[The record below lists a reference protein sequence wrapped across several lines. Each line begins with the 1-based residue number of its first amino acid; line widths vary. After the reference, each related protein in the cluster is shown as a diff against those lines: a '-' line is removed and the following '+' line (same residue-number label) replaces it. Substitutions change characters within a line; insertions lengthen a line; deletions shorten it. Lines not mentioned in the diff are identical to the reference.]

1 MGPCFEYGA
10 RVRVVRNLRN
20 DGTFPGVDTGVVL
33 VRCGSV
39 GYVRDVGTY
48 LQDQIIYAV
57 VFPDGDR
64 VVGCRE
70 AELIDADVPW
80 TPSLFEARDK
90 VAARVALAIG
100 GEVIV
105 TVGEAGEV
113 VDVLRDLPQGV
124 AYHVRF
130 GARTLQ
136 VPETALGPMVEA
148 PEDVAPTMIGE
159 SDS

>member
-1 MGPCFEYGA
+1 MGPRFAYGA

-20 DGTFPGVDTGVVL
+20 DGTFPGIDTGVVL

-57 VFPDGDR
+57 VFPDADR

-70 AELIDADVPW
+70 AELIDADAPW

-90 VAARVALAIG
+90 VVARLTLAIR
-100 GEVIV
+100 GEVV
-105 TVGEAGEV
+105 VEARGAGEV
-113 VDVLRDLPQGV
+113 VEVLRDLPDGIV
-124 AYHVRF
+124 YHVRF
-130 GARTLQ
+130 GARILQ
-136 VPETALGPMVEA
+136 VPESALAPLAKETANAPPALVGEA
-148 PEDVAPTMIGE
+148 
-159 SDS
+159 DS